1 MIKKILPYLLAALM
15 LLGAI
20 GHIFNPDFYHP
31 MIPSFISKSF
41 ANWAAT
47 VVEALIGIGLI
58 IPTTRKLAG
67 WGFLG
72 LMIAFL
78 PIHIWDVFREEPAV
92 GSRVGAWI
100 RLALQFVLIFA
111 GWRVARGTN

>member
-1 MIKKILPYLLAALM
+1 M

-20 GHIFNPDFYHP
+20 GHIMNPDFYGP

-47 VVEALIGIGLI
+47 IVEAAIGIGLI
-58 IPTTRKLAG
+58 IPSTRKFAA
-67 WGFLG
+67 WGFFL
-72 LMIAFL
+72 LMLAFL

-92 GSRVGAWI
+92 GSRVGAYI
-100 RLALQFVLIFA
+100 RLALQFVLIYG
-111 GWRVARGTN
+111 GWRVVGWWS